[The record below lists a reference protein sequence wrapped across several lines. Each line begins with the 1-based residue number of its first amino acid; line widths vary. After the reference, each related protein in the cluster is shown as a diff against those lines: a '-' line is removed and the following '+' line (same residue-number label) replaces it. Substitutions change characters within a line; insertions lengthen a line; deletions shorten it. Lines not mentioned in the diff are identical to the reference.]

1 MKDSRPVM
9 FGVGFVLVFTV
20 FNVMYSVDP
29 SNNNLRE
36 ECIYDTNSI
45 D

>member
-20 FNVMYSVDP
+20 FNVMHSVDP
-29 SNNNLRE
+29 SNNTLRE
-36 ECIYDTNSI
+36 DCIHVTDSNY
-45 D
+45 

>member
-20 FNVMYSVDP
+20 FNVMYSVNP
-29 SNNNLRE
+29 SNNTFRE
-36 ECIYDTNSI
+36 DCIYDANSI
-45 D
+45 N

>member
-29 SNNNLRE
+29 SNNTLKE
-36 ECIYDTNSI
+36 ECIYDTNS
-45 D
+45 DN